1 MTRAR
6 LLGTVISLAVAPLG
20 VDGQLSEGAHFE
32 LGAAA
37 LYSRFDPGR
46 LPLADDFGVGM
57 RAGWFFTRSLSV
69 EATASRTL
77 TRSPALAQGVEVSE
91 FGTTVLTSV
100 SAGGY
105 NRIFV
110 GLGYSRL
117 TYIGAVDFTDH
128 AAHAVLGDRVPLT
141 RKSALR
147 LEARAIY
154 APSSNAPPGAGGRAI
169 TMSFSVGVSL
179 FLRSRPPRDS
189 DGDLVPDRSDQCA
202 LTPVA
207 AAVDGRGC
215 PRDGDSDG
223 VFDGLDRCM
232 LTPADATVGVDGC
245 ALDGDGDGVP
255 DYRDLCAGTVPGV
268 TVDDGGCVPDTDG
281 DGVADDLDRCSA
293 TPPSAAVDAAGCALD
308 SDADGIP
315 DHLDRC
321 EGTPPELPVD
331 GLGCQLLFEE
341 EEEGERT
348 PLVLRGVNFELN
360 RAILTPDSYEVLD
373 QVAASLVAN
382 PDVRVEVAGHA
393 DVTGAPELNRPL
405 SLARAETV
413 RDYLVSQGVAPD
425 RLVPRGYG
433 ADQPVADN
441 DTEEGRA
448 QNRRV
453 ELRLIES

>member
-1 MTRAR
+1 
-6 LLGTVISLAVAPLG
+6 
-20 VDGQLSEGAHFE
+20 
-32 LGAAA
+32 
-37 LYSRFDPGR
+37 
-46 LPLADDFGVGM
+46 
-57 RAGWFFTRSLSV
+57 
-69 EATASRTL
+69 
-77 TRSPALAQGVEVSE
+77 
-91 FGTTVLTSV
+91 
-100 SAGGY
+100 
-105 NRIFV
+105 
-110 GLGYSRL
+110 
-117 TYIGAVDFTDH
+117 
-128 AAHAVLGDRVPLT
+128 
-141 RKSALR
+141 
-147 LEARAIY
+147 
-154 APSSNAPPGAGGRAI
+154 
-169 TMSFSVGVSL
+169 MSFSVGVSL

-293 TPPSAAVDAAGCALD
+293 TPPSVAVDAAGCALD

-315 DHLDRC
+315 DYLDRC

-393 DVTGAPELNRPL
+393 DVTGAPELNMPL